1 MFDVWFDGES
11 VEPIVMK
18 QLEAKLREAFHPPAT
33 QAAVLVNGKSH
44 RIKRGCSADE
54 AQRLSDQFTSWGAKV
69 RIEAIE
75 HAVVSSTSDEIPS
88 PNSASSTNSLS
99 LAAAG
104 ETIPTQPRDM
114 TPPSVSTDHLQ
125 LEDH

>member
-1 MFDVWFDGES
+1 
-11 VEPIVMK
+11 
-18 QLEAKLREAFHPPAT
+18 QEAFNLPAT
-33 QAAVLVNGKSH
+33 QSAVLVNGKSH

-54 AQRLSDQFTSWGAKV
+54 AQKLTAQFASWGAKV
-69 RIEAIE
+69 RIEAIQQPVTPNADNE
-75 HAVVSSTSDEIPS
+75 TPSPGVSASVSSLT
-88 PNSASSTNSLS
+88 

>member
-11 VEPIVMK
+11 VEPVTMQ
-18 QLEAKLREAFHPPAT
+18 QLETKLQEAFNLPAA

-54 AQRLSDQFTSWGAKV
+54 AQKLADQFASWGVNV
-69 RIEAIE
+69 RIEGIDDA
-75 HAVVSSTSDEIPS
+75 AGSSAKDELP
-88 PNSASSTNSLS
+88 PPTANAPASSLT

-125 LEDH
+125 LEGH

>member
-11 VEPIVMK
+11 VERAVMQ
-18 QLEAKLREAFHPPAT
+18 QLETKLQEAFNLPAA

-44 RIKRGCSADE
+44 NIKRGCSADE
-54 AQRLSDQFTSWGAKV
+54 AQKLSDQFASWGTIV
-69 RIEAIE
+69 RIDAIQ
-75 HAVVSSTSDEIPS
+75 HAVESRTSDDIPS
-88 PNSASSTNSLS
+88 PTTVLPTSSFT

-114 TPPSVSTDHLQ
+114 TPPSISTDHLQ

>member
-11 VEPIVMK
+11 VEPAVM
-18 QLEAKLREAFHPPAT
+18 QQVEIKLQEAFNLPAN
-33 QAAVLVNGKSH
+33 QASVLVNGKSH
-44 RIKRGCSADE
+44 RIKRDCTGDE
-54 AQRLSDQFTSWGAKV
+54 AQKLADQFASWGAKL
-69 RIEAIE
+69 RIEAIDDP
-75 HAVVSSTSDEIPS
+75 AVPASDNETPS
-88 PNSASSTNSLS
+88 PNTSVPVNSLT

-125 LEDH
+125 LEER

>member
-11 VEPIVMK
+11 VEPKVM
-18 QLEAKLREAFHPPAT
+18 QSLEVKLQEAFNLPST
-33 QAAVLVNGKSH
+33 QASVLVNGKSH
-44 RIKRGCSADE
+44 RIKRGCTADE
-54 AQRLSDQFTSWGAKV
+54 AKTLADQFASWGAAV
-69 RIEAIE
+69 RIESVDQTSALQQK
-75 HAVVSSTSDEIPS
+75 ATPSSGAAAPTR
-88 PNSASSTNSLS
+88 SLT

-125 LEDH
+125 LEDP